1 MYESYFGLNGSPF
14 QLNPDPS
21 FYFGS
26 RGHSNALSYL
36 KFGVHQG
43 EGFIVVTGEV
53 GAGKTTLV
61 RTLLGELDTD
71 QVVAGQVLN
80 TQLESGEL
88 LQSILTAFGVAAQG
102 TSKAQLLA
110 SLEAFLT
117 DVAAQGRRALLIVD
131 EAQNLGREAIEE
143 IRMLS
148 NFQLGNH
155 ALLQSFLVGQPEL
168 RKQLESPAMEQLRQ
182 RVIASCHLGPL
193 SAEETQAYVEHRLHH
208 VGWDGARPAFAEG
221 AFAEIF
227 KWTGGIPRKIN
238 LLCNR
243 LLLAA
248 FLGEQNDITAQIVEE
263 TGKELARETGGIRA
277 VSAASAPSPGNVPT
291 LMPDDADQAPAAG
304 RISVPSLAQEVVRV
318 MRAEQEFGNLSR
330 PLVCV
335 ADTPLAYLKFAALA
349 AAMRNDE
356 TLPSVVLVNPG
367 IATTVEAD
375 GMPGDYSGALAAE
388 VHLGASFGPVADRIA
403 GAVLRFGE
411 LLDQLAPVAVISS
424 GDSDA
429 VLSCV
434 YLASKR
440 GLPLARLGAGHRR
453 EMQDHGCD
461 LNAVILDRM
470 SEVLYTPMLKTH
482 YTLYREGISS
492 DRMVCVGSLVVD
504 GLRHVLGAQPPVSE
518 LLKSLGIAR
527 DLMRRAMRGFVFV
540 SAQVGEGDLDAAEVA
555 KVARV
560 ARDLGKETLVIWVV
574 TEATREAITSGKA
587 DQLLQRSGV
596 VLAPYTGYVDELGLV
611 RGATCV
617 ISGPGWNLV
626 EEADSLDIPSI
637 VMYPNGEVPAGAP
650 GGVIAKIPCDSVACV
665 RALHEILERG
675 RADDEVVD
683 ATEGAAATRLVEHLR
698 RWLPMPSMRS
708 LAKPSAAG
716 TSSGSSTGV
725 SSS

>member
-1 MYESYFGLNGSPF
+1 MYESYFGLTGSPF
-14 QLNPDPS
+14 QLNPDPA
-21 FYFGS
+21 FYFDS
-26 RGHSNALSYL
+26 RGHANALSYL

-43 EGFIVVTGEV
+43 EGFIVVTGEI

-61 RTLLGELDTD
+61 RTLLGELNTD
-71 QVVAGQVLN
+71 EVVAGQVLN

-193 SAEETQAYVEHRLHH
+193 TAEETQAYVEHRMRH
-208 VGWDGARPAFAEG
+208 VGWDGERPAFLDG
-221 AFAEIF
+221 AFAQVY

-248 FLGEQNDITAQIVEE
+248 FLGERNDLSASMVEE
-263 TGKELARETGGIRA
+263 TGKDLARETGGVRA
-277 VSAASAPSPGNVPT
+277 VSAIAAPAHVPT
-291 LMPDDADQAPAAG
+291 LMPEDADQPATSG
-304 RISVPSLAQEVVRV
+304 RVSVPTAAQDVLRV
-318 MRAEQEFGNLSR
+318 LRAETDFDNLIR

-335 ADTPLAYLKFAALA
+335 ADTPLAYLKFSALA
-349 AAMRNDE
+349 AAMRQDE
-356 TLPSVVLVNPG
+356 TLPPIVLVNPG
-367 IATTVEAD
+367 VATSIEAD
-375 GMPGDYSGALAAE
+375 GMPDEYSGALAAE
-388 VHLGASFGPVADRIA
+388 VHLGVSFGPVADRIA
-403 GAVLRFGE
+403 LAVLRFGE
-411 LLDQLAPVAVISS
+411 LLDQLAPVAVVST

-429 VLSCV
+429 VMSCV

-440 GLPLARLGAGHRR
+440 GLPLARLGAGQRR

-461 LNAVILDRM
+461 LNAVMLDRM

-482 YTLYREGISS
+482 YTLYREGIAS
-492 DRMVCVGSLVVD
+492 DRMVCVGSLLVD
-504 GLRHVLGAQPPVSE
+504 ALRQALGKQPPVSE
-518 LLKSLGIAR
+518 LLKGMGISR

-540 SAQVGEGDLDAAEVA
+540 SAQVGEGDLAASEVA

-560 ARDLGKETLVIWVV
+560 ARDLGKETLVIWMV
-574 TEATREAITSGKA
+574 TEATREAIASGKA
-587 DQLLQRSGV
+587 DPLLQRSGV
-596 VLAPYTGYVDELGLV
+596 VLAPYTGYIDELGLV

-617 ISGPGWNLV
+617 IAGPGWNLV

-637 VMYPNGEVPAGAP
+637 VMYPDGEVPAGAP

-683 ATEGAAATRLVEHLR
+683 ATEGAAAGRLIEHLR
-698 RWLPMPSMRS
+698 RWLPMPAART
-708 LAKPSAAG
+708 LAKSPN
-716 TSSGSSTGV
+716 SGSSTGV
-725 SSS
+725 SNA